1 MFVVIVIIV
10 AIIITV
16 VVIVGLLYIIFSFC
30 CITELCNDLTK
41 LLNTFLVLNNM
52 STRVDVYQPRK

>member
-1 MFVVIVIIV
+1 MFVVIVIVV
-10 AIIITV
+10 AIIV

-30 CITELCNDLTK
+30 SITELCNDLTK